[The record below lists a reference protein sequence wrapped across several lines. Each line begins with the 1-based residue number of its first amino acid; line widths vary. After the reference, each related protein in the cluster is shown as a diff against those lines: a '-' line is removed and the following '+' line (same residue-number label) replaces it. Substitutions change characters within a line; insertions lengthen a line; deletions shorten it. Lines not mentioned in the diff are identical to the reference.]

1 MSLGPLHYMGDAI
14 SQRRLRKFARKHPR
28 FVAGALATLLLGII
42 STTMLVSD
50 VGAAFGSDI
59 PVMSGI
65 QTLDNPDAVD
75 DSAPGVSI

>member
-1 MSLGPLHYMGDAI
+1 MPLGPLHYMRDAI
-14 SQRRLRKFARKHPR
+14 RQRRLRKVVRKHPR
-28 FVAGALATLLLGII
+28 FVAGALATLFLGVV